1 MLNRLRDKRGAV
13 MESALLF
20 LLVIFLLCFLL
31 TLVALSG
38 HAETE
43 IAESQLGVRLSL
55 EQIAEDFMANPA
67 AYADDP
73 SDAYT
78 VTVAEDETPEGTLYT
93 LTVTAADPPRLDPD
107 EPEAGE
113 AAPTPP
119 VLLTV
124 QLRVER
130 IADAEGNPVAIKTV
144 LAYRY
149 GALE

>member
-1 MLNRLRDKRGAV
+1 MLNRLKSKRGAV

-38 HAETE
+38 HASTKLARTKLEN
-43 IAESQLGVRLSL
+43 RLAL
-55 EQIAEDFMANPA
+55 EQIAEDFIANPTT
-67 AYADDP
+67 YADDP

-93 LTVTAADPPRLDPD
+93 LTVTAA
-107 EPEAGE
+107 

-124 QLRVER
+124 QLRV
-130 IADAEGNPVAIKTV
+130 ADAEGNPPTV

-149 GALE
+149 GAI

>member
-1 MLNRLRDKRGAV
+1 MLNRLKSKRGAV

-20 LLVIFLLCFLL
+20 LLIIFLLCFLM

-43 IAESQLGVRLSL
+43 IAESQLGARLSL

-93 LTVTAADPPRLDPD
+93 LTVTAAAAAPLDPAD
-107 EPEAGE
+107 PEAGE

-124 QLRVER
+124 QLRV
-130 IADAEGNPVAIKTV
+130 ADAEGNPVPPTV

-149 GALE
+149 GAI